1 MYELQVEGMSCGHCV
16 NAVTKAVQSVD
27 AAAKVDVDLAQQK
40 VRVASGANLE
50 AIKAAVVDAGY
61 PVLQSSVS

>member
-16 NAVTKAVQSVD
+16 SAVTKSIQEVD

-40 VRVASGANLE
+40 VRVDSTAKLDE
-50 AIKAAVVDAGY
+50 IKSAVNEAGY
-61 PVLQSSVS
+61 PVLAAA

>member
-16 NAVTKAVQSVD
+16 NAVTNAVQGVD
-27 AAAKVDVDLAQQK
+27 AAAKVEVDLAQQK
-40 VRVASGANLE
+40 VRVASNANLE
-50 AIKAAVVDAGY
+50 AIKAAVTDAGY